1 MSNRFK
7 IKGKPI
13 RVKKRKPQPPIVELH
28 TSFNIFTKYG
38 ENLVVKSPKPMTLDE
53 AQYYFKALAISAN
66 D

>member
-1 MSNRFK
+1 MSNRMK
-7 IKGKPI
+7 IKAKPI
-13 RVKKRKPQPPIVELH
+13 KVKQHKPQPPKVELH

-53 AQYYFKALAISAN
+53 AQYYFKALSISAN